1 MVTCSSYQSLRHF
14 GSVAEGY
21 WQSGCQHKTCHHDGH
36 EETKMATSQSLN
48 IDHSPSDPQKT
59 IVLQHLTSMF
69 IILTRLH
76 FTIRPR
82 NHLCEAKVLTIEDR

>member
-14 GSVAEGY
+14 RSVAEGHR
-21 WQSGCQHKTCHHDGH
+21 QSGCEHQTIDHDSH
-36 EETKMATSQSLN
+36 EETKVAASQSLN
-48 IDHSPSDPQKT
+48 INHSPSDPQKK

-69 IILTRLH
+69 INLTHLH